1 MFQAMLLHTLCG
13 REGGEERK
21 GGREEGGRKGGRE
34 SERRREVGGRGKD
47 REKVRG

>member
-13 REGGEERK
+13 REGGKEKEDGGKDGRGREKEEK
-21 GGREEGGRKGGRE
+21 GGE
-34 SERRREVGGRGKD
+34 KD